1 MTATWWIRPGGVTP
15 TSSNGDQLAVDA
27 PRRPQAIGDL
37 TPRGVGLHRLDE
49 RGHEVVRA
57 PRRVLE
63 PGHRRRPGRRIAVS
77 SHALETFDLPPLPFR
92 VDPLEWRARGGR
104 GVPAAGRAPPHP
116 GARLPPPPGPG
127 GRVLG
132 GPPPGP

>member
-15 TSSNGDQLAVDA
+15 TSSNRDELAVDA

-37 TPRGVGLHRLDE
+37 THRGVGLHRLDE

-92 VDPLEWRARGGR
+92 VDPLEWRARGGAVIPEAVHAHDDLVAR
-104 GVPAAGRAPPHP
+104 IHRPLDPVGRF
-116 GARLPPPPGPG
+116 LDGP
-127 GRVLG
+127 
-132 GPPPGP
+132 